1 MKFKNMRN
9 VPILKEDSM
18 LQISNLSKTYFKNN
32 KEALKNINLTITKGE
47 FTALLGQ
54 NGAGKSTL
62 INILG
67 GNVKKTHGKVLIGNY
82 DLEDHELET
91 KKMIGIVPQEI
102 AFDFSFTVEE
112 ILKNQSG
119 YFGIKNNE
127 AYMDELL
134 EELSLADK
142 KKTKGRALSGGMK
155 RRLLIVKALVHKPQ
169 ILILDEPTAGVDI
182 ELRHSMYEFLQKL
195 HKNGTTIVLTT
206 HYIEEAERLCD
217 RVVVVNHGE
226 IIADEPKEKLLK
238 DFSKEIEIEIVF
250 DQNLNPTEIEFLK
263 QYQPKIKDGTKL
275 VVKISKDDLTKIL
288 EMIIERNMKFTDFNV
303 NKQKLE
309 DIYLSLIKT

>member
-1 MKFKNMRN
+1 
-9 VPILKEDSM
+9 
-18 LQISNLSKTYFKNN
+18 
-32 KEALKNINLTITKGE
+32 
-47 FTALLGQ
+47 
-54 NGAGKSTL
+54 
-62 INILG
+62 
-67 GNVKKTHGKVLIGNY
+67 VLIGNY

-263 QYQPKIKDGTKL
+263 QYQPKIKDGNKL